1 MPPREIPLAFLL
13 LSALV
18 GHSYAEESC
27 TVGRLLLNDAISPKV
42 AVVDL
47 DSAASLFTFSGEGM
61 PSNAAALTETSD
73 SMCSSI
79 NYRASSGVTKILC
92 SGLSFESHGDH
103 DDIVKKTPSVLPDTL
118 TGDNPTHISVSFG
131 QTVVFFDG
139 TPAKGATPASKS
151 YAVSFVDTKFA
162 GATTIT
168 PVFESDKM
176 GQQHGNAGALAN
188 DLYFV
193 SQPNPLYL
201 TGNSTDS
208 LSVGFLVMKKDK
220 TVVYDMNHG
229 SDLDKRCPGYHGD
242 AHVGSTVMFGCISGV
257 LVLTMDKAANTFTS
271 RRIPYH
277 EVPNWSP
284 GMPPPPRR
292 TGSFHYHKAN
302 PVIIGQHTN
311 TTHYAFI
318 RLPTATAASGIYDVA
333 RDFREFGTARPCR
346 SGFEKASGKAF
357 LSMFT
362 NGSLLMFD
370 VTNGWTYQS
379 AIQVSEPFTCSGSFP
394 FLVLGYN
401 RAFVVYPTLREARE
415 ILISSGAL
423 NQGRTMKLPDEMK
436 PTAGLVLGIPPDK
449 STSVSCPADP

>member
-18 GHSYAEESC
+18 GHSYAAESC
-27 TVGRLLLNDAISPKV
+27 TVGRLLLNDANSPKV

-47 DSAASLFTFSGEGM
+47 DSAASLFTFPGEGM

-73 SMCSSI
+73 WMCSSI

-103 DDIVKKTPSVLPDTL
+103 DDIVKETPSVLPETL
-118 TGDNPTHISVSFG
+118 TGDNPTHFSVSFG

-139 TPAKGATPASKS
+139 TPARGATPASKS

-162 GATTIT
+162 GATKIT
-168 PVFESDKM
+168 PVFESDMM
-176 GQQHGNAGALAN
+176 GHQHGNAGALPN
-188 DLYFV
+188 DHYFV

-201 TGNSTDS
+201 PPNNTDS
-208 LSVGFLVMKKDK
+208 LSVGFLIMRKDK
-220 TVVYDMNHG
+220 TVVYNMSHDT
-229 SDLDKRCPGYHGD
+229 DLDKRCPGYHGD
-242 AHVGSTVMFGCISGV
+242 AQVGSTVVFGCTTGV

-277 EVPNWSP
+277 EGPNWRL
-284 GMPPPPRR
+284 GMRR
-292 TGSFHYHKAN
+292 TGSFHFHEAN
-302 PVIIGQHTN
+302 PVIISQHTN
-311 TTHYAFI
+311 ATHYAFI
-318 RLPTATAASGIYDVA
+318 RLPTATTASGIYDVA
-333 RDFREFGTARPCR
+333 RDFREFGSARPCR

-357 LSMFT
+357 LTMFT

-379 AIQVSEPFTCSGSFP
+379 AIQVSEPFTCSGTFP

-401 RAFVVYPTLREARE
+401 RAFVVYPTMREARE

-423 NQGRTMKLPDEMK
+423 NQGRTMKLPDEMR
-436 PTAGLVLGIPPDK
+436 PTAGLVLGIPPEK
-449 STSVSCPADP
+449 SKSISCPADP